1 MKLAYFSPLP
11 PARSGIADYSAML
24 LEELR
29 GLADIETFAG
39 EGKPFTGTPALAL
52 YQLGNNAD
60 HIEAYET
67 ALQHPGVVVLHEAN
81 LHHLIADLTIRRGNW
96 DAYVEACAYDAGVA
110 ARAFAERVRALE
122 VGPDYDGVPM
132 LRRVLERSRGVIA
145 HSRYVASKCRDAGY
159 TGPIA
164 VIPHGAAM
172 PPMERMNWR
181 TKLGVNETDPLI
193 GIFGYMKPYKRIS
206 QSLRA
211 FARLRRLVPDAK
223 LILVGEEHPDFPLEP
238 QIRALG
244 LQSAVRRFGYATPA
258 EFEGYLSAC
267 DIILNLR
274 FPTVGETSGTLLR
287 AFGMGKAVVVSDV
300 GSFAEFPDD
309 VCLKVPVDSGEDEI
323 LFSVLNLLVS
333 RPALARA
340 MGDRARA
347 WVERE
352 CSWSNVAR
360 QYAAFLAAV
369 AEGREWIERSP
380 ESTATEPATAG
391 PATGPAATRP
401 ATTAPA
407 APPAAHP
414 AETVAI
420 PGEYL
425 KGWAEPSAQDYV
437 DTHLTRLVKTLEMTP
452 KGAPDQSILEM
463 GAYLQITP
471 SLKTKLGYGTVRGC
485 YYGSAGKTDH
495 REAVSIDGERF
506 TCEVDLFDA
515 ERDPFPYPNESFDTV
530 LCCELVEHLTADPM
544 HMMTEIHRILKPGG
558 HLVLTTP
565 NIGSHRAIAAIL
577 SGYHPGF
584 FPAYIKPAEA
594 GAETDARHNREYTAR
609 EIYLLFHDSGFDVTR
624 LETGEFKSEP
634 RPEHIWV
641 EHMLDRY
648 GMAKDLRGDGI
659 YAVGRKSGPVR
670 SRWPAWLYS

>member
-1 MKLAYFSPLP
+1 MKLAFFSPLP

-24 LEELR
+24 LDELR
-29 GLADIETFAG
+29 GLLTVETYAG
-39 EGKPFTGTPALAL
+39 EGKSFTGPPSDGIAL

-67 ALQHPGVVVLHEAN
+67 ALRHPGIVVLHEAN
-81 LHHLIADLTIRRGNW
+81 LHHLITDITIRRGEW
-96 DAYVEACAYDAGVA
+96 DAYIAECAQDGGEP
-110 ARAFAERVRALE
+110 ARAFAQRVRALE

-132 LRRVLERSRGVIA
+132 LRRLLSSARGVIV
-145 HSRYVASKCRDAGY
+145 HSRFVAGKCREAGY
-159 TGPIA
+159 KGPVA

-172 PPMERMNWR
+172 PVVERMNWR
-181 TKLGVNETDPLI
+181 TRLGLNETDPLV
-193 GIFGYMKPYKRIS
+193 GIFGYLKPYKRIS

-211 FARLRRLVPDAK
+211 FARVRRMIPNVK
-223 LILVGEEHPDFPLEP
+223 LILVGEEHPDFPLDP

-244 LQSAVRRFGYATPA
+244 LLPAVRRFGYATPE

-267 DIILNLR
+267 DVLLNLR

-309 VCLKVPVDSGEDEI
+309 VCLKVPVDSTEDET
-323 LFSVLNLLVS
+323 LFGILNLLLS
-333 RPALARA
+333 RPALALS
-340 MGDRARA
+340 MGEHAKA
-347 WVERE
+347 WVQCE
-352 CSWSNVAR
+352 CSWPVVAR
-360 QYAAFLAAV
+360 RYASFIEAV
-369 AEGREWIERSP
+369 AQGREWTQE
-380 ESTATEPATAG
+380 TAAPPQA
-391 PATGPAATRP
+391 PAAT
-401 ATTAPA
+401 
-407 APPAAHP
+407 
-414 AETVAI
+414 VSV
-420 PGEYL
+420 PGSYI
-425 KGWAEPSAQDYV
+425 KGWAESSAQDYV
-437 DTHLTRLVKTLEMTP
+437 DTHLTRLVKTLEITP
-452 KGAPDQSILEM
+452 KGASDQRILEM

-471 SLKTKLGYGTVRGC
+471 SLKTKLGYGEVRGC
-485 YYGSAGKTDH
+485 YYGPAGKTDH
-495 REAVSIDGERF
+495 REAVSLEGERF

-515 ERDPFPYPNESFDTV
+515 ERDRFPYEDASFDTV

-565 NIGSHRAIAAIL
+565 NIGSLRAIAAIL

-584 FPAYIKPAEA
+584 FPAYIKPAEG

-609 EIYLLFHDSGFDVTR
+609 EIYLLFHDAGFDVTR
-624 LETGEFKSEP
+624 LETGEFKDEP

-659 YAVGRKSGPVR
+659 YAVGRKMGPVR

>member
-29 GLADIETFAG
+29 GLLDVETYAG
-39 EGKPFTGTPALAL
+39 EGKPFDGPPAGSLAL

-60 HIEAYET
+60 HIEAYEM
-67 ALQHPGVVVLHEAN
+67 ALRHPGVVVLHEAN
-81 LHHLIADLTIRRGNW
+81 LHHLIADLTIRRGEW
-96 DAYVEACAYDAGVA
+96 DAYVNACADDGGEA

-132 LRRVLERSRGVIA
+132 LRRVLERARGLIV
-145 HSRYVASKCRDAGY
+145 HSRFVADKCRETGY
-159 TGPIA
+159 RGPIA

-181 TKLGVNETDPLI
+181 TKLGLNETEPLV
-193 GIFGYMKPYKRIS
+193 GIFGFLKPYKRIA

-211 FARLRRLVPDAK
+211 FARVRRMVPDAK
-223 LILVGEEHPDFPLEP
+223 LILVGEEHLDFPLEP

-244 LQSAVRRFGYATPA
+244 LQAAVRRFGYATLE

-267 DIILNLR
+267 DVVLNLR

-309 VCLKVPVDSGEDEI
+309 ICLKVPVDATEDET
-323 LFSVLNLLVS
+323 LFSILNLLIS

-352 CSWSNVAR
+352 CSWANVAR
-360 QYAAFLAAV
+360 QYAAFLNTI
-369 AEGREWIERSP
+369 AEGREWKQERAALAIE
-380 ESTATEPATAG
+380 TPA
-391 PATGPAATRP
+391 
-401 ATTAPA
+401 
-407 APPAAHP
+407 
-414 AETVAI
+414 AETVEV
-420 PGEYL
+420 PGDYV
-425 KGWAEPSAQDYV
+425 KGWAEPSALDYV

-452 KGAPDQSILEM
+452 KGGPDQRILEM

-471 SLKTKLGYGTVRGC
+471 SLKTKLEYGEVRGC
-485 YYGSAGKTDH
+485 YYGAAGKVDH
-495 REAVSIDGERF
+495 REAVSLEGERF

-515 ERDPFPYPNESFDTV
+515 ERDRFPYEDGSFDTV
-530 LCCELVEHLTADPM
+530 LCGELVEHLTADPM

-565 NIGSHRAIAAIL
+565 NIGSLRAIAAIL

-584 FPAYIKPAEA
+584 FPAYIKPAEE

-609 EIYLLFHDSGFDVTR
+609 EVYLLFHDAGFDVTR
-624 LETGEFKSEP
+624 LETGEFKREP
-634 RPEHIWV
+634 KPEHIWV

-648 GMAKDLRGDGI
+648 GLAKDLRGDGI
-659 YAVGRKSGPVR
+659 YAVGRKAGPVR
-670 SRWPAWLYS
+670 SRWPSWLYS

>member
-29 GLADIETFAG
+29 GLLDVETYAG
-39 EGKPFTGTPALAL
+39 EGKPFDGPPAGSLAL

-60 HIEAYET
+60 HIEAYEM
-67 ALQHPGVVVLHEAN
+67 ALRHPGVVVLHEAN
-81 LHHLIADLTIRRGNW
+81 LHHLIADLTIRRGEW
-96 DAYVEACAYDAGVA
+96 DAYVNACADDGGEA

-132 LRRVLERSRGVIA
+132 LRRVLERARGLIV
-145 HSRYVASKCRDAGY
+145 HSRFVADKCRETGY
-159 TGPIA
+159 RGPIA

-181 TKLGVNETDPLI
+181 TKLGLNETEPLV
-193 GIFGYMKPYKRIS
+193 GIFGFLKPYKRIA

-211 FARLRRLVPDAK
+211 FARVRRMVPDAK
-223 LILVGEEHPDFPLEP
+223 LILVGEEHLDFPLEP

-244 LQSAVRRFGYATPA
+244 LQAAVRRFGYATLE

-267 DIILNLR
+267 DVVLNLR

-309 VCLKVPVDSGEDEI
+309 ICLKVPVDATEDET
-323 LFSVLNLLVS
+323 LFSILNLLIS

-352 CSWSNVAR
+352 CSWANVAR
-360 QYAAFLAAV
+360 QYAAFLNTI
-369 AEGREWIERSP
+369 AEGREWKQERAALAIE
-380 ESTATEPATAG
+380 TPA
-391 PATGPAATRP
+391 
-401 ATTAPA
+401 
-407 APPAAHP
+407 
-414 AETVAI
+414 AETVEV
-420 PGEYL
+420 PGDYV
-425 KGWAEPSAQDYV
+425 KGWAEPSALDYV

-452 KGAPDQSILEM
+452 KGGPDQRILEM

-471 SLKTKLGYGTVRGC
+471 SLKTKLEYGEVRGC
-485 YYGSAGKTDH
+485 YYGPAGKVDH
-495 REAVSIDGERF
+495 REAVSLEGERF

-515 ERDPFPYPNESFDTV
+515 ERDRFPYEDGSFDTV
-530 LCCELVEHLTADPM
+530 LCGELVEHLTADPM

-565 NIGSHRAIAAIL
+565 NIGSLRAIAAIL

-584 FPAYIKPAEA
+584 FPAYIKPAEE

-609 EIYLLFHDSGFDVTR
+609 EVYLLFHDAGFDVTR
-624 LETGEFKSEP
+624 LETGEFKREP
-634 RPEHIWV
+634 KPEHIWV

-648 GMAKDLRGDGI
+648 GLAKDLRGDGI
-659 YAVGRKSGPVR
+659 YAVGRKAGPVR
-670 SRWPAWLYS
+670 SRWPSWLYS